1 MFEISWHCSSSY
13 FVYHLQLQQNTI
25 VPIDV
30 NGQMCHFCSQGLSEN
45 KVFTNF
51 HTVLSVSLHTEGFPF
66 HLFGILHLQR
76 EPLVSP
82 ALEQLAGLPAYIA
95 LAHN

>member
-1 MFEISWHCSSSY
+1 MLQLQFC
-13 FVYHLQLQQNTI
+13 LQLQQNTI

-66 HLFGILHLQR
+66 HLFWILHVQQ

-82 ALEQLAGLPAYIA
+82 ALEQLAGLPA
-95 LAHN
+95 LSHTL